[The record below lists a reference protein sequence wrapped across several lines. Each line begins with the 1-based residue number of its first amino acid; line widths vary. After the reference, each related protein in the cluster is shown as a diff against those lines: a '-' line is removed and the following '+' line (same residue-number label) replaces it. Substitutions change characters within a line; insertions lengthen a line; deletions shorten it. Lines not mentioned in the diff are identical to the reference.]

1 MYYKIEYVRTGDFDN
16 VLKDTVRGESYTD
29 AYVNAMGKH
38 GRNNIIIT
46 ELKQAWNTLY
56 FGRVLR
62 SEVQE
67 AVLDKQWQQIRL
79 MMKGMSVDD
88 KYKTLHGYLEFKQD
102 MLVDEHEMRMVH
114 VRITNY
120 VTALSRGGIIKPEDY
135 R

>member
-1 MYYKIEYVRTGDFDN
+1 MMYKVTYVDKTNYDHIHTGFVDGTN
-16 VLKDTVRGESYTD
+16 MTD
-29 AYVNAMGKH
+29 AYVRAELRHGDKH
-38 GRNNIIIT
+38 IIT
-46 ELKQAWNTLY
+46 DVRMYWGALH
-56 FGRVLR
+56 FGRVSP

-67 AVLDKQWQQIRL
+67 AVHDEQWQQIRL
-79 MMKGMSVDD
+79 SMKGMSTED
-88 KYKTLHGYLEFKQD
+88 KYKTLEGYLQFKRD

>member
-1 MYYKIEYVRTGDFDN
+1 MDW
-16 VLKDTVRGESYTD
+16 
-29 AYVNAMGKH
+29 
-38 GRNNIIIT
+38 
-46 ELKQAWNTLY
+46 KQLY
-56 FGRVLR
+56 FGRVSP

-67 AVLDKQWQQIRL
+67 AVKDPQWQQVRL
-79 MMKGMSVDD
+79 AMKGMSTED
-88 KYKTLHGYLEFKQD
+88 KYNMLMAYLKFKKD

>member
-1 MYYKIEYVRTGDFDN
+1 MDWHK
-16 VLKDTVRGESYTD
+16 
-29 AYVNAMGKH
+29 
-38 GRNNIIIT
+38 
-46 ELKQAWNTLY
+46 LY
-56 FGRVLR
+56 FGKVTP

-67 AVLDKQWQQIRL
+67 AVRNVQWQQIRQS
-79 MMKGMSVDD
+79 MKGMSTED
-88 KYKTLHGYLEFKQD
+88 KYKTLMAYLQFKQD